1 LTDINPFESAKK
13 KLDIAASVI
22 DLNPNTVEYLK
33 KVERSLIIT
42 IPVVM
47 DDNSLNIFEGYR
59 VHHSTLRGPAL
70 GGLRYSLDV
79 TLDEIK
85 ALAFLM
91 TFKSSLLGL
100 PLGGSKGGVR
110 VNTKK
115 LSSNELRRLTRRY
128 TTEIINMIGPDIDI
142 LAPDINT
149 DSQTMAIILDTYSMQ
164 KGRTIPGVVTGKPI
178 EVGGTVGREDASGTG
193 MFYVLEALNNKQQY
207 NLKSNNVVIQGF
219 GKVGRAVTKKLY
231 DLGCK
236 VIAIADSEGGI
247 YSEKGLNVD
256 KIIDWKKNGNYIKD
270 FQNSGIKCI
279 KNEEIFTIKCD
290 IFIPAATE
298 NQIYSGNADDID
310 CKIILE
316 GADSPTT
323 SKADAILNEK
333 GVIVIPDILA
343 NSGGL
348 CVSYFEYVQDI
359 RAYFWNLERVNREMK
374 RILMEAFETMFNFS
388 QKNNVPYRT
397 AAYSLAA
404 EKLARAHELRGLF
417 P

>member
-1 LTDINPFESAKK
+1 MTDINPFESAKK
-13 KLDIAASVI
+13 KLEIAAKAI
-22 DLNPNTVEYLK
+22 NLNPNTVEYLK
-33 KVERSLIIT
+33 KVERSLIVT
-42 IPVVM
+42 VPVVM
-47 DDNSLNIFEGYR
+47 DDGLLNIFEGYR

-110 VNTKK
+110 INPKK
-115 LSSNELRRLTRRY
+115 LSSGELRRITRRY
-128 TTEIINMIGPDIDI
+128 TTEIINMIGPDMDI

-149 DSQTMAIILDTYSMQ
+149 DSRTMAIILDTYSMQ
-164 KGRTIPGVVTGKPI
+164 KGRTVPGVVTGKPI

-193 MFYVLEALNNKQQY
+193 MFYILEALTKKQQY
-207 NLKSNNVVIQGF
+207 NLKSSNIVIQGF
-219 GKVGRAVTKKLY
+219 GKVGIAVTKKLSNA
-231 DLGCK
+231 GCK
-236 VIAIADSEGGI
+236 IIAIADSEGGI
-247 YSEKGLNVD
+247 YSEKGFNVD
-256 KIIDWKKNGNYIKD
+256 KVIDWKKSGKNLRD
-270 FQNSGIKCI
+270 FQSTGIKRI
-279 KNEEIFTIKCD
+279 ATEEIFAVKCD

-298 NQIYSGNADDID
+298 NQIYSGNADEID

-333 GVIVIPDILA
+333 GIIVIPDILA

-359 RAYFWNLERVNREMK
+359 RAYFWNLERVNREMR
-374 RILMEAFETMFNFS
+374 RIMLEVFEKMFSFS
-388 QKNNVPYRT
+388 KETKVSYRT
-397 AAYSLAA
+397 AAYSIAA
-404 EKLARAHELRGLF
+404 EKLAKAHELRGLF